1 MSLELIDL
9 NSPLLLELIVT
20 TEELRGK
27 KNDTELGLKNQHKVI
42 TQSLGRKQSNLKLI
56 RGQNVSSYYG
66 KNWKVINH
74 NNENWCIIYLAIT
87 TVMTELL
94 NQKKK

>member
-27 KNDTELGLKNQHKVI
+27 KNGTELGLKNQHKVI
-42 TQSLGRKQSNLKLI
+42 T
-56 RGQNVSSYYG
+56 
-66 KNWKVINH
+66 
-74 NNENWCIIYLAIT
+74 
-87 TVMTELL
+87 
-94 NQKKK
+94 